1 LSTPTENARL
11 IPHSGLL
18 SNVLHDTV
26 VTCTALE
33 TNIFQP
39 PAGQTCGQFLG
50 PFLKIGFGA
59 LYNPNATTNCEYCRY
74 STGDQYLATLDYN
87 WGDRWRNFGLIWVY
101 VFFNLGMLLLV
112 AGIPRV
118 LRKRRNGRKEK
129 RV

>member
-1 LSTPTENARL
+1 
-11 IPHSGLL
+11 L

-26 VTCTALE
+26 VTCTPLE

-39 PAGQTCGQFLG
+39 PQGQTCGQFLG

-59 LYNPNATTNCEYCRY
+59 LYNPNATANCEYCRY
-74 STGDQYLATLDYN
+74 STGDQYLVTLDYN

-112 AGIPRV
+112 MGVPRV
-118 LRKRRNGRKEK
+118 LRQRRKGGKGKRGSA
-129 RV
+129 